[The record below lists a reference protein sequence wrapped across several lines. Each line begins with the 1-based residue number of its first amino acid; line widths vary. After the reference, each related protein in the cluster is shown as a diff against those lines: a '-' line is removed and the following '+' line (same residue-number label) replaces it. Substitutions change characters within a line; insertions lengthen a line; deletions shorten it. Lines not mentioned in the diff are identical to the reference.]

1 MRDSLAPFAHLMREA
16 NSDEGWEL
24 ARQAWQNQGL
34 FVVNIAA
41 VEQRKGWV
49 AARSA
54 RNLAEQLFGK
64 RRHGGS

>member
-1 MRDSLAPFAHLMREA
+1 MRDSLASRAHLMREP

-34 FVVNIAA
+34 LVINIAA

-54 RNLAEQLFGK
+54 RNLAEGLFGK
-64 RRHGGS
+64 RRVGG